1 MPDQDELTYVFDR
14 GRPFIDPIT
23 EEHARQIYAE
33 ASRRPGAELEGSL
46 EAGFAYTVARSS
58 RISFLRVRVYPVGTP
73 PDELP
78 Q

>member
-1 MPDQDELTYVFDR
+1 MPDRDELTYVFDR

-23 EEHARQIYAE
+23 EEHARQIYDE
-33 ASRRPGAELEGSL
+33 ASRRPGAELAGSL

-58 RISFLRVRVYPVGTP
+58 RISFLRVRVYPIGADPTA
-73 PDELP
+73 LP